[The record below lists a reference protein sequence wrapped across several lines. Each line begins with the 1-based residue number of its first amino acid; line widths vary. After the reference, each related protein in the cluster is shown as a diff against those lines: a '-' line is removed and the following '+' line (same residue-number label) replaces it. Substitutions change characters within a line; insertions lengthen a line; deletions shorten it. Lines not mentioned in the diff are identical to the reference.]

1 VFRRSML
8 LLPVL
13 LAGLAL
19 PAAAIAGEDD
29 DDRASLDQPRNC
41 VSDSRAKA
49 TVSGDDIS
57 SVAFFLDGHLVKTVT
72 RPTVRG
78 TYVFA
83 PRCSRLSVGAH
94 RGRAV
99 VRFGSDRTTLRF
111 QIARSAQ
118 GSPRFTG

>member
-1 VFRRSML
+1 ML

-13 LAGLAL
+13 LTGLAL
-19 PAAAIAGEDD
+19 PAAALAGEDD
-29 DDRASLDQPRNC
+29 DDGATLDQPRNC

-49 TVSGDDIS
+49 TVTGDDIA
-57 SVAFFLDGHLVKTVT
+57 SVAFYVDGNLVKTAT

-83 PRCSRLSVGAH
+83 MRCSRLSVGAH
-94 RGRAV
+94 RARAV
-99 VRFGSDRTTLRF
+99 VTSTSGSERTTLRF

-118 GSPRFTG
+118 ASPRFTG